1 MRNLEGVAESLRPLV
16 ESKQWDYCV
25 VWKLGDDPSRF
36 IEMMGCCCGGGYE
49 YDCVNVKEEE
59 GESHSAKLC
68 RDGFLKHPI
77 RTKACEA
84 LSQLPSSMPLYSGIH
99 SEVIISAQPRWLSG
113 HVNASGSNPS
123 QSHDYV
129 GTRVL
134 IPVLSDLIE
143 LFSTKNIPEN
153 QKMLELFMAPFNN
166 SLKQEPMATHDYA
179 IVNLNASASLN
190 EFHVDPLPE
199 ESPEKLLPSL
209 NLANFIPG
217 PQVFPSSVSQT
228 TSCPIL
234 EGSSSG
240 SNPSSEHPLL
250 SSRSR
255 KSRRG
260 DNLLQQQT
268 GLASG
273 SGSVVEKHK
282 AKVTRKTGS
291 GQYQSKNLFAER
303 NRRSRIKDGHFA
315 LRALVPKISK
325 MDIPAIIGDAVEYI
339 EELKKKVK
347 ELEDELRE
355 IEEEEDLTKNKAD
368 VKILASDMRKEGSIC
383 LISTEHKQGSS
394 SFVQKSPTAVQVEVN
409 QIGKRDCL
417 IKLFYEQ
424 SRGGFANLMENMD
437 SLGLQVVD
445 ANVTT
450 FDGNV
455 LNILKVQANRDIQ
468 AKKLRDKLIQ
478 LTRETNQTVHK
489 GIN

>member
-49 YDCVNVKEEE
+49 YDSVNVKEEE

-84 LSQLPSSMPLYSGIH
+84 LAQLPSSMPLYSGIH
-99 SEVIISAQPRWLSG
+99 TEVIISAQPRWLSG
-113 HVNASGSNPS
+113 HVNASCSNPS

-179 IVNLNASASLN
+179 NVNLNASASLN

-199 ESPEKLLPSL
+199 ECPEKLLPSL
-209 NLANFIPG
+209 NLANLIPG

-260 DNLLQQQT
+260 DNLLQQQA

-325 MDIPAIIGDAVEYI
+325 GNRRGGGLD
-339 EELKKKVK
+339 
-347 ELEDELRE
+347 
-355 IEEEEDLTKNKAD
+355 KNKAD
-368 VKILASDMRKEGSIC
+368 VKILASDTRKEGSIC

-424 SRGGFANLMENMD
+424 SRGGFASLMENMD

>member
-59 GESHSAKLC
+59 GEPHSAKLC

-84 LSQLPSSMPLYSGIH
+84 LAQLPSSMPLYSGIH
-99 SEVIISAQPRWLSG
+99 TEVIISAQPRWLSG

-123 QSHDYV
+123 QSHDFV

-143 LFSTKNIPEN
+143 LFSTKN
-153 QKMLELFMAPFNN
+153 
-166 SLKQEPMATHDYA
+166 
-179 IVNLNASASLN
+179 VSASLN

-199 ESPEKLLPSL
+199 ECPEKLLPSL
-209 NLANFIPG
+209 NLANFIPR
-217 PQVFPSSVSQT
+217 PQVFPSSVSRT
-228 TSCPIL
+228 SSCPIL

-255 KSRRG
+255 KSKRG
-260 DNLLQQQT
+260 DNLLQQQA
-268 GLASG
+268 GLACG

-339 EELKKKVK
+339 EELKKKEK
-347 ELEDELRE
+347 ELQDELRE

-394 SFVQKSPTAVQVEVN
+394 SFVQKSPTAVQVELN

-424 SRGGFANLMENMD
+424 SRGGFARLMENMD

-478 LTRETNQTVHK
+478 LTRETNQTVHR